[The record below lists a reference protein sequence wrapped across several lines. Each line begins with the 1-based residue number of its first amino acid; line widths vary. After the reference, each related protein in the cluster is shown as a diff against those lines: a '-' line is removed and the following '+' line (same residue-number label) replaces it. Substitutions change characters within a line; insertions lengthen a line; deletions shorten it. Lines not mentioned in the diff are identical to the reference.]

1 MKTTDYFKQCIKD
14 YLEQKARE
22 DELFRVKYENPN
34 KNLDDC
40 ITYLLNYVKQ
50 SGVCG
55 MCDQEVYGIVT
66 HFYEEPN
73 IEVGKPIDCNV
84 VINREIEL
92 TDEEKAE
99 ARQQAIIQYRN
110 DELRKLQVRVNKQ
123 TAKREA
129 TMAQQPSLF
138 DF

>member
-1 MKTTDYFKQCIKD
+1 MKTTDYFKQCIQE

-22 DELFRVKYENPN
+22 DELFRAKYENPN

-40 ITYLLNYVKQ
+40 ITYLLNYVKA

-55 MCDQEVYGIVT
+55 MADAEVFGICV
-66 HFYEEPN
+66 HYFEEPN

-84 VINREIEL
+84 VVNRAIEL

-110 DELRKLQVRVNKQ
+110 DELRKLQVRANKQ
-123 TAKREA
+123 AAKREA